1 MPKKKKNIKNCD
13 ALMAL
18 DKLKEWLP
26 AITEILIKFVK
37 CNRRQLV
44 LYQQN
49 SFFVAKK
56 FSGAEKEA
64 AWALNEPHYKEKM

>member
-1 MPKKKKNIKNCD
+1 MLESHLQAIYKASMPKKKKNIKNCD

-37 CNRRQLV
+37 CNRRQNLLV
-44 LYQQN
+44 MSAN
-49 SFFVAKK
+49 
-56 FSGAEKEA
+56 KE
-64 AWALNEPHYKEKM
+64 EHHYN